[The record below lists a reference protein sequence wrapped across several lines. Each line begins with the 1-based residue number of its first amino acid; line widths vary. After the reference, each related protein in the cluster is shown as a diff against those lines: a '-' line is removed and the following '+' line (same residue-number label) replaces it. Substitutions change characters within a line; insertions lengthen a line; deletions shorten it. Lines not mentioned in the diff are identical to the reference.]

1 MVNEG
6 LGPGGNFAQT
16 VGMSKDNLQRHWQ
29 RHDWQQSPFA
39 PNLRLVQALVGGETA
54 SGAGFSRYDA
64 LARCL
69 GETAEILALKSG
81 ESSEGVAAG
90 PEHAF
95 ARNAALKERLER
107 WALWDW
113 WHGHLI
119 AVPLAAAE
127 LVAELRAGAREK
139 RETALWYLPD
149 FPYCRVVIARSLS
162 NAEDQPILGFG
173 AHSCAETA
181 ARSALIELGMME
193 LNLPTQR
200 PELPEYFARLMQ
212 VSASHFPLEKVV
224 GFPPNPL
231 RNNDNIESNLTSA
244 SIGFS
249 LEDLTPVRCPLTV
262 LRAVIPSAPSWGST
276 LGPLI

>member
-6 LGPGGNFAQT
+6 LGPAENLAQT
-16 VGMSKDNLQRHWQ
+16 AAMSKDNLQRHWQ

-69 GETAEILALKSG
+69 GETAEILALKRC

-90 PEHAF
+90 PDNAF

-119 AVPLAAAE
+119 AVPVAAVA
-127 LVAELRAGAREK
+127 LVAELRAGAREG
-139 RETALWYLPD
+139 RETALWHLPD
-149 FPYCRVVIARSLS
+149 FPYCQVVIARSLS

-200 PELPEYFARLMQ
+200 PDLPDYFARLMQ
-212 VSASHFPLEKVV
+212 VSANHFPQGK
-224 GFPPNPL
+224 PTDIAPNPL
-231 RNNDNIESNLTSA
+231 FNNGEIESCLTKA
-244 SIGFS
+244 HIEFS
-249 LEDLTPVRCPLTV
+249 FENLTPVGCPLTV
-262 LRAVIPSAPSWGST
+262 LRAIIPSAPSWGRT